1 MASLLISVLF
11 PEDPDASP
19 GPGRADSGFLFHN
32 LLKTSRLLVSVF
44 NSLSLQRVCKSGAT
58 SYSFKS
64 SKIEIQKFTM
74 ELFPLCLNK
83 NFPKKKEKKK
93 LIIVMAMKYANLH
106 LFLTSIHKFSSKIH
120 YYRILYILFLSL
132 AISNTK
138 IKIIEKNEKRNE
150 KTLFYYLQQKFR
162 LLQFFMTIRVM
173 YRHRR
178 RILSFCVTKIRLK

>member
-19 GPGRADSGFLFHN
+19 GPGWADSGFLFHN

-106 LFLTSIHKFSSKIH
+106 LFLTSTHKFSSKIH

-138 IKIIEKNEKRNE
+138 ITIIEKNEKRNE
-150 KTLFYYLQQKFR
+150 KTFFYYLQQKFR
-162 LLQFFMTIRVM
+162 LLQFFMAIRVM